1 MRLVCRGLSPTAG
14 DTIPAFSLS
23 LLYYPLRHVEG
34 LESRYV
40 LRYASINYPP
50 WVPAD
55 VGERRGIG
63 T

>member
-1 MRLVCRGLSPTAG
+1 MRLACRGLSPTAG
-14 DTIPAFSLS
+14 DTIPAFSLF

-40 LRYASINYPP
+40 LCYASINYPP

-63 T
+63 A